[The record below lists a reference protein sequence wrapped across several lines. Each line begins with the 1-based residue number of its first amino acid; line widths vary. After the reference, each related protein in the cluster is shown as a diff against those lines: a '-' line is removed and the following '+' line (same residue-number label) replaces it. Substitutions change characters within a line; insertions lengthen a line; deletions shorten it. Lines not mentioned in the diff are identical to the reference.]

1 MKPKNLKAL
10 DMRHVLIKSLEKHYN
25 ETNSIKI
32 ISKSDVHFHTV
43 MWLINARD
51 NCDKS
56 NEIYLTILYLFETLS
71 RNSCV
76 CVWIFNLFLFTCM
89 WNCFWQCISV
99 EFLLWF
105 NFHKNKGSIYELC
118 KDKNVRASER
128 TENWIKMTRGCA
140 TWKFA
145 F

>member
-76 CVWIFNLFLFTCM
+76 CVCEYL
-89 WNCFWQCISV
+89 
-99 EFLLWF
+99 
-105 NFHKNKGSIYELC
+105 IYFYSLACEIAS
-118 KDKNVRASER
+118 DNVYQ
-128 TENWIKMTRGCA
+128 
-140 TWKFA
+140 
-145 F
+145 